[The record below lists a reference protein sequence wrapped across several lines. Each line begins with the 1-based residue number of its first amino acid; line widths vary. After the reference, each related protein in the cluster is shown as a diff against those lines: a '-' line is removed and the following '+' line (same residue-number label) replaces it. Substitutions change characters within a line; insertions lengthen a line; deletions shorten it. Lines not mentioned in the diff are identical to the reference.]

1 MSCQVSAEALK
12 RDGVAACLLKP
23 LTTTR
28 LLPALVA
35 TNHATASAPLTQAD
49 SHKLPM
55 TVMAVDDNPAN
66 LKLIGA
72 LLDDLV
78 QQVILCDSG
87 QQAVDKAKQLQMD
100 LILMD
105 IQMPDMDGIRACEL
119 IHHLPHHQLTP
130 VIAVT
135 AHAPRASARSS

>member
-1 MSCQVSAEALK
+1 M
-12 RDGVAACLLKP
+12 
-23 LTTTR
+23 
-28 LLPALVA
+28 
-35 TNHATASAPLTQAD
+35 
-49 SHKLPM
+49 
-55 TVMAVDDNPAN
+55 
-66 LKLIGA
+66 
-72 LLDDLV
+72 

-119 IHHLPHHQLTP
+119 IHHLSHHQQTP

-135 AHAPRASARSS
+135 AHALEGQREKLLSAGETARTAVALSARPAQRRSGVATARRADRRS

>member
-1 MSCQVSAEALK
+1 
-12 RDGVAACLLKP
+12 
-23 LTTTR
+23 
-28 LLPALVA
+28 
-35 TNHATASAPLTQAD
+35 LTQAD

-119 IHHLPHHQLTP
+119 IHHLSASSANPGYCGH
-130 VIAVT
+130 
-135 AHAPRASARSS
+135 RARPGGPA